1 MSLNG
6 IDTASYQAGLKPNRV
21 PMDFNIVK
29 ATQGVSYYNPDFT
42 RMADA
47 TLAAGHLLGIY
58 HYAAGIEPV
67 READYFLKIG
77 AVYIGKAILCLDW
90 EGEQN
95 SKFGKQDVSWCKA
108 FCDRVY
114 AKTGVR
120 CIIYMS
126 KSVCRQHDWSSV
138 AKDYPLWAAQYA
150 SNSRT
155 GYQSLPWTDGQGFGA
170 WDHPVIYQ
178 YSSAGQLSGWSA
190 RLDLDICY
198 LTESDWLSMSKGKPV
213 EIPFPYKTDT
223 DLAIEILFNIHGTG
237 DRRKDALGIRYNG
250 AQADVNKLLDGNKT
264 SLLMAVQSYIKRHGS
279 GDLV

>member
-1 MSLNG
+1 MSLQG
-6 IDTASYQAGLKPNRV
+6 IDTASYQAGLDPSRV

-29 ATQGVSYYNPDFT
+29 ATQGTSYTNPDFK

-58 HYAAGIEPV
+58 HYAAGQDPT
-67 READYFLKIG
+67 READYFLQIG
-77 AVYIGKAILCLDW
+77 AAYIGKAILCLDW

-95 SKFGKQDVSWCKA
+95 SKFGKQDVSWCKT
-108 FCDRVY
+108 FCDHVY
-114 AKTGVR
+114 QRTGIR
-120 CIIYMS
+120 CLIYMS

-150 SNSRT
+150 SMSRT
-155 GYQSLPWTDGQGFGA
+155 GYQSQPWTDGQGFGA

-178 YSSAGQLSGWSA
+178 YSSGGQLSGWSG

-198 LTESDWLSMSKGKPV
+198 LTSSDWLSMAKGKQV
-213 EIPFPYKTDT
+213 EIPFPDKTDT

-237 DRRKDALGIRYNG
+237 DKRKDALGIRYSG

-279 GDLV
+279 DDLV

>member
-6 IDTASYQAGLKPNRV
+6 IDTASYQAGLKPIRV
-21 PMDFNIVK
+21 PMDFNIVT

-58 HYAAGIEPV
+58 HYAAGIDPV

-155 GYQSLPWTDGQGFGA
+155 GYQSQPWTDGQGFGA

-198 LTESDWLSMSKGKPV
+198 LTESDWYAMAKGKAV
-213 EIPFPYKTDT
+213 EIPFPDKTDT

-279 GDLV
+279 DYLV